1 MSGELWGAMSDD
13 LFAIPQNISTVGDVS
28 FFWLIRSHMLKYRDQ
43 LLEDGGAN
51 NKSISWCCYQEN
63 MP

>member
-13 LFAIPQNISTVGDVS
+13 LFAIPQNITTVVDVS
-28 FFWLIRSHMLKYRDQ
+28 FFRLIRRHMLKCHGQ

-51 NKSISWCCYQEN
+51 NKSISWSCYQEN